1 MVDEIRHVKSGLN
14 LLLESANLSTEQF
27 G

>member
-1 MVDEIRHVKSGLN
+1 MVDEIRHIKSGLN